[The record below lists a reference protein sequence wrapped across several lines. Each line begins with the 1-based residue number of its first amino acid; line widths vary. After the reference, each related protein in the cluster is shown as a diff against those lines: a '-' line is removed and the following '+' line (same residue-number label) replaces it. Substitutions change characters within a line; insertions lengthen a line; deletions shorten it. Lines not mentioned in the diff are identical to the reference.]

1 MNEPDFGLFALTGA
15 DLRDAGIALTDEHA
29 SIRWRALAAEAIT
42 WCADNLEDFTTD
54 DVWAYLAQSG
64 RDIIE
69 TERNPSAI
77 GPAMRRA
84 AIAGLIV
91 KIGATRV
98 SVRPTRHC
106 QELRIWKRIPLT
118 NTRSSCQTRK
128 A

>member
-1 MNEPDFGLFALTGA
+1 MNEPDFGLFAPTGA
-15 DLRDAGIALTDEHA
+15 DLRDAGMALTDGHA
-29 SIRWRALAAEAIT
+29 STRWKALAAEAIT

-64 RDIIE
+64 RDIME

-84 AIAGLIV
+84 AIARLIV

-106 QELRIWKRIPLT
+106 QELRIWKRIPQT
-118 NTRSSCQTRK
+118 DMRSLCQTQK